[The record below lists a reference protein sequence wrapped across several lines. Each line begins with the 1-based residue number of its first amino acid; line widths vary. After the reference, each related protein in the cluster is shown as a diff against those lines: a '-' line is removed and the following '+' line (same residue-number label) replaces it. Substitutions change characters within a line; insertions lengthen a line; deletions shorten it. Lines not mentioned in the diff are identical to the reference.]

1 MAIAVIVTIPEE
13 KAEELS
19 KIILQERLCACVNI
33 VKGVN
38 SYFWWN
44 GKIDEARE
52 AVLVIKSREELF
64 SRLKTAIEHNHP
76 YEVPEII
83 AFNIDRINDAYLAWL
98 NKETN
103 G

>member
-1 MAIAVIVTIPEE
+1 MAITVIVTIPEE
-13 KAEELS
+13 KADELS
-19 KIILQERLCACVNI
+19 KIILQERLCACVNV

-52 AVLVIKSREELF
+52 ALLIIKSREELF